1 MTDTEVANDTVLHPQ
16 HLSLH
21 YYTVSI
27 TSGYEADI
35 MYSHPMFMYDRKRTY
50 QAMEAFA
57 GMSHVDST
65 VMCHPAA
72 SYYTHLQ
79 PAATALKY
87 PCKIDPSAY
96 YPSYQPTE
104 DPADRYQANITV
116 SVQSQIPTS
125 FGSSSQAAIGY
136 SGYAAYSTT
145 PHTVFGSAS
154 STDTS
159 SFTARANQLTSVM
172 PHGATAS
179 APVNA
184 MSPVRSAT
192 VDEAPTPLTP
202 PMSVSPVPTMTASPQ
217 SMASSLPPSAAYL
230 ERDNTIS
237 YRSTSASPPCVQT
250 GDCDST
256 TTNDIL
262 DHKLPL
268 HVLSDLSEGLPLPGM

>member
-1 MTDTEVANDTVLHPQ
+1 MFYNCA
-16 HLSLH
+16 
-21 YYTVSI
+21 VSI

-35 MYSHPMFMYDRKRTY
+35 MYSHPMFMYDRKRSY

-57 GMSHVDST
+57 GMPHVDSA
-65 VMCHPAA
+65 VMCHPATAAA

-79 PAATALKY
+79 PTALKY

-104 DPADRYQANITV
+104 DPTERYQANITV
-116 SVQSQIPTS
+116 SVQSQLPTS

-136 SGYAAYSTT
+136 SGYYSTT
-145 PHTVFGSAS
+145 PHTVFGSVTPS
-154 STDTS
+154 STGVS
-159 SFTARANQLTSVM
+159 NFNARANQLTTVM

-179 APVNA
+179 ASINA

-192 VDEAPTPLTP
+192 VDEAPAPLTP
-202 PMSVSPVPTMTASPQ
+202 PLSVSPVPTTASPQ
-217 SMASSLPPSAAYL
+217 SMQASSLPPSATAAAYL

-237 YRSTSASPPCVQT
+237 YRSTSASPQCIQT

>member
-1 MTDTEVANDTVLHPQ
+1 MFA
-16 HLSLH
+16 
-21 YYTVSI
+21 VSI

-57 GMSHVDST
+57 GIPHVDST

-79 PAATALKY
+79 PTALKY

-96 YPSYQPTE
+96 YPTYQQPSEDPTE
-104 DPADRYQANITV
+104 RYQANITV
-116 SVQSQIPTS
+116 SVQSQLPTS
-125 FGSSSQAAIGY
+125 FGSSSQTPGAAIGY
-136 SGYAAYSTT
+136 SGYSAYSTT
-145 PHTVFGSAS
+145 PHTIFGTAS
-154 STDTS
+154 TTDTNS
-159 SFTARANQLTSVM
+159 TGFTARANQLTAVM

-184 MSPVRSAT
+184 MSPVCSAT
-192 VDEAPTPLTP
+192 VDETPAPLTP
-202 PMSVSPVPTMTASPQ
+202 PLSVSPVPTTASPQ
-217 SMASSLPPSAAYL
+217 SMASSLPSAAYL

-237 YRSTSASPPCVQT
+237 YRSTSASPPCSVQT

-256 TTNDIL
+256 TTSDIL